1 MMHITRKKFWQY
13 LLDNR
18 GQAGEDDEDVVDD
31 DVVDDDDTMT
41 YPPDDDTEVPGDD
54 DTATGDDTAGQSPE
68 PDQVDDDPTPDPTSL
83 LLEKVAALEEK
94 LSSFTTQPQTQQ
106 TPPTTEDDDS
116 PRHLVVEYDDPSH
129 AFHKKTLG
137 QIYDVDPRE
146 AFRVDPYLAG
156 KIQQEE
162 MMREQAA
169 SEQDKALEEQVRK
182 EQQEFADEFA
192 RSEFDADFDKLSP
205 TQQAEVGKMSD
216 KVMDWMVSN
225 NKYGITLNEAYFLMD
240 RAGALSKAASKIVK
254 DASRGNVRTVSSK
267 RDTGA
272 DVKSNDMTRWTD
284 QQMFDH
290 LDSLS
295 EAAYD
300 KFLSTAPKSVQEKFP
315 SLPWG

>member
-31 DVVDDDDTMT
+31 DVVDDDDTT
-41 YPPDDDTEVPGDD
+41 PPDDDTEVPGDD

-169 SEQDKALEEQVRK
+169 SEQDKALEAQVQK

-192 RSEFDADFDKLSP
+192 RSEFDADYD
-205 TQQAEVGKMSD
+205 QAGPES
-216 KVMDWMVSN
+216 
-225 NKYGITLNEAYFLMD
+225 
-240 RAGALSKAASKIVK
+240 
-254 DASRGNVRTVSSK
+254 ASRSGQDVRQGDELDDRQQQV
-267 RDTGA
+267 RDHIDRSVLSDGSGRGV
-272 DVKSNDMTRWTD
+272 VKSR
-284 QQMFDH
+284 QQDRQGRITGKCPYRIIQARH
-290 LDSLS
+290 
-295 EAAYD
+295 
-300 KFLSTAPKSVQEKFP
+300 QR
-315 SLPWG
+315 GCQIQ